1 MKNRTSFL
9 SLLAETTT
17 PRPFQMLFSG
27 QLSMS
32 LSPTAVVVFMSS
44 DKIAVIGDRDT
55 VTGFRLVGVS
65 ECAVPKTPE
74 DTRNLLFQ
82 YFRDPAMGLILI
94 TEPLAAEVEDTIV
107 ELSQSPVPVIL
118 LVPDRDGATGAY
130 ETVLKELIRRAV
142 GIEINI

>member
-1 MKNRTSFL
+1 
-9 SLLAETTT
+9 
-17 PRPFQMLFSG
+17 
-27 QLSMS
+27 
-32 LSPTAVVVFMSS
+32 MSS

-65 ECAVPKTPE
+65 ECSVPKSPAE
-74 DTRNLLFQ
+74 TRDSLYH
-82 YFRDPAMGLILI
+82 YFRDPTMGLVMI
-94 TEPLAAEVEDTIV
+94 TEPLAAEIEDTIV

-118 LVPDRDGATGAY
+118 LIPDRDGTTSAY

>member
-1 MKNRTSFL
+1 
-9 SLLAETTT
+9 
-17 PRPFQMLFSG
+17 
-27 QLSMS
+27 
-32 LSPTAVVVFMSS
+32 MSS

-65 ECAVPKTPE
+65 ECSVPKSPE
-74 DTRNLLFQ
+74 ETRESLYR
-82 YFRDPAMGLILI
+82 YFRDITMGLVMI
-94 TEPLAAEVEDTIV
+94 TEPLAAEVEDTLV

-118 LVPDRDGATGAY
+118 LIPDRDGTTGAY

>member
-1 MKNRTSFL
+1 
-9 SLLAETTT
+9 
-17 PRPFQMLFSG
+17 
-27 QLSMS
+27 
-32 LSPTAVVVFMSS
+32 MSS

-65 ECAVPKTPE
+65 ETAIPKSADE
-74 DTRNLLFQ
+74 TRDLLYSF
-82 YFRDPAMGLILI
+82 FRDPNMGLVII

-118 LVPDRDGATGAY
+118 LISDRNGSTGTY

>member
-1 MKNRTSFL
+1 
-9 SLLAETTT
+9 
-17 PRPFQMLFSG
+17 
-27 QLSMS
+27 
-32 LSPTAVVVFMSS
+32 MSS

-65 ECAVPKTPE
+65 ECAIPKSA
-74 DTRNLLFQ
+74 DKTRELLYNF
-82 YFRDPAMGLILI
+82 FRDPSMGLVII

-118 LVPDRDGATGAY
+118 LISDRTGSTGTY

>member
-1 MKNRTSFL
+1 
-9 SLLAETTT
+9 
-17 PRPFQMLFSG
+17 
-27 QLSMS
+27 
-32 LSPTAVVVFMSS
+32 MSS

-65 ECAVPKTPE
+65 KCATPKSPME
-74 DTRNLLFQ
+74 TRDLLYDF
-82 YFRDPAMGLILI
+82 FRDPSMGLIII
-94 TEPLAAEVEDTIV
+94 TEPLAEEVEDTIV

-118 LVPDRDGATGAY
+118 LIPDRLGTTGTY

>member
-1 MKNRTSFL
+1 
-9 SLLAETTT
+9 
-17 PRPFQMLFSG
+17 
-27 QLSMS
+27 
-32 LSPTAVVVFMSS
+32 MSS

-65 ECAVPKTPE
+65 ECSVPGSPE
-74 DTRNLLFQ
+74 ETRDLIYR
-82 YFRDPAMGLILI
+82 YFRDPTMGLVMI

-118 LVPDRDGATGAY
+118 LIPDRDGTTGAY
-130 ETVLKELIRRAV
+130 ETVLRELIRRAV

>member
-1 MKNRTSFL
+1 
-9 SLLAETTT
+9 
-17 PRPFQMLFSG
+17 MLFRG
-27 QLSMS
+27 QLSRS
-32 LSPTAVVVFMSS
+32 LSPTAVVVSMSS

-65 ECAVPKTPE
+65 ECAISTTPE
-74 DTRNLLFQ
+74 ETRGLLYQF
-82 YFRDPAMGLILI
+82 FRDPTMGLIMI

-118 LVPDRDGATGAY
+118 LVPDRDGTTGAY